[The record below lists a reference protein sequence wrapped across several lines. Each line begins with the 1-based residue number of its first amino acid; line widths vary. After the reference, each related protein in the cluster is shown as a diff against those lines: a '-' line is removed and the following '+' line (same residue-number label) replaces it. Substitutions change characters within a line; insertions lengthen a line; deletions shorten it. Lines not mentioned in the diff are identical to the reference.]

1 MKKILDY
8 LSRKYCQLSAA
19 AMTYII
25 QNSDEITVKKK
36 EILLHQ
42 GEVCRY
48 IWFVRKGLLRSY
60 ETSETGKYFNNW
72 FMREKDVA
80 TSVISFFKEE
90 KTEEAIEAVENS
102 LLYRMSRK
110 DLFSGLAKYKSLAML
125 TLMIVIH
132 YYCQSRLLESI
143 LRRKESK
150 QIHQYLLQQ
159 HSELLRR
166 VPEKHLASFLGI
178 SQPSYN
184 AIKNGKKIETGE
196 KAKKKKGK

>member
-1 MKKILDY
+1 MKKILEY
-8 LSRKYCQLSAA
+8 LSKKYWPLSPA

-25 QNSDEITVKKK
+25 QKSDEITVRKK
-36 EILLHQ
+36 ETLLHQ

-48 IWFVRKGLLRSY
+48 VWFVRKGMLRSY

-72 FMREKDVA
+72 FMREKDIA

-90 KTEEAIEAVENS
+90 KTEEVIEAVENS
-102 LLYRMSRK
+102 LLYRMSRI
-110 DLFSGLAKYKSLAML
+110 DLFAGLARYKSLAML
-125 TLMIVIH
+125 TLMIVIN

-150 QIHQYLLQQ
+150 QIHQYLLQH

-184 AIKNGKKIETGE
+184 AIKNGKKTEPGE
-196 KAKKKKGK
+196 KVKKKKGQ

>member
-1 MKKILDY
+1 MKKILEY
-8 LSRKYCQLSAA
+8 LSKKYWPLSPD

-25 QNSDEITVKKK
+25 QKSDEITVRKK
-36 EILLHQ
+36 ETLLHQ

-48 IWFVRKGLLRSY
+48 VWFVRKGMLRSY

-72 FMREKDVA
+72 FMREKDIA

-90 KTEEAIEAVENS
+90 KTEEVIEAVENS
-102 LLYRMSRK
+102 LLYRMSRT
-110 DLFSGLAKYKSLAML
+110 DLFTGLSRYKSLAML
-125 TLMIVIH
+125 TLMIVIN

-150 QIHQYLLQQ
+150 QIHQYLLQH

-184 AIKNGKKIETGE
+184 AIKNGKKTEAG
-196 KAKKKKGK
+196 KKVKKKKGQ